1 VGVVVDVGL
10 PQVLCLGVDVRLVI
24 VFQGWVIV
32 LVGMTGRHV
41 LPLAAVPQVV
51 HHVSVLVGVNDGVM
65 GVLHGLPLGTP
76 LCVRNLLA
84 APGPGRRGSGS
95 VGLARGWPGRLL
107 LPGLVPGTDSRNP
120 LAARR
125 RAHQQVRLQ
134 PWIRLPPASGLIIAF
149 DLAVC
154 ALAG

>member
-10 PQVLCLGVDVRLVI
+10 PQVLCLGVDVRLVV

-32 LVGMTGRHV
+32 LVGMSGRHV

-51 HHVSVLVGVNDGVM
+51 HHVSVLVGVNDGIM

-84 APGPGRRGSGS
+84 APGQAGVAVAASAWHVAGPAGSCC
-95 VGLARGWPGRLL
+95 W
-107 LPGLVPGTDSRNP
+107 D
-120 LAARR
+120 
-125 RAHQQVRLQ
+125 
-134 PWIRLPPASGLIIAF
+134 
-149 DLAVC
+149 
-154 ALAG
+154 